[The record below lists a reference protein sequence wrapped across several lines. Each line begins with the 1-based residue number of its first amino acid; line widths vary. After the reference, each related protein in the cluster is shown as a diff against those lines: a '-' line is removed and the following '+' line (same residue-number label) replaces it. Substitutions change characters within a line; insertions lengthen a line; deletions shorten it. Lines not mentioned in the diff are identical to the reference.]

1 MTNQGAT
8 AERRLRK
15 MNEVRRMN
23 AQIVS
28 AKDYCEVSLALES
41 GRAVA

>member
-1 MTNQGAT
+1 VTNQGAT

-15 MNEVRRMN
+15 MNEERSTN

-28 AKDYCEVSLALES
+28 AKDDGESRLALES